1 VFARRRKRAP
11 ESHAPFPAAQP
22 PAGGRGVPP
31 SPQLDRGRHAA
42 PEQDLPEPPAPRP
55 ARQPARKQPPPR
67 QQPAQ
72 YRPAADNKRN
82 RRLPGEQSIPTYTP
96 SIAARSIDGHLLRNG
111 HDVFAWYRLAPQRWS
126 FRSDSQR
133 QDLVAA
139 IAGQYAELHGRW
151 LHLRVTTR
159 PYPIRMWAEAHV
171 HNAVNRLPDSQGA
184 LSFDD
189 YLIGEQQQLLGRSM
203 AEKEVYLGVQVQ
215 TRNMVD
221 RAVERAAPLLRKIFP
236 AAVDAELLAIDSE
249 VEHLDQVIGSAGLEG
264 RPVTA
269 EEMAWL
275 MHRSCSLGLPAPRN
289 LPAVPGAAW
298 EPEDLASFT
307 DAADF
312 HQEPYSPTV
321 TVRGRTGSNAGMTR
335 HVAVLT
341 VGQMHG
347 LAIPEIDDPWMQHSD
362 RLAAS
367 VEWSARIYVRRPEEV
382 SGELARQM
390 NKVRSQVRHYTDEHE
405 LEPPQSLA
413 RQASRVLE
421 IDDEM
426 TSGFTALATR
436 VRSWWRLAVS
446 GPTERDAL
454 RLAQQL
460 LELYK
465 PKVAIE
471 HPEAQYSLAREFIP
485 GEPLASSAYLR
496 RGSVVWAAA
505 AVPTATAEVG
515 DRRGILLGE
524 TCTATRR
531 PVAWDP
537 WMAQEVRDGS
547 GLTSIVAGLGG
558 GKALALDT
566 PLPTPTGWTTM
577 GEVKVG
583 DELLGLDG
591 KPTRVVAATDVMLD
605 RPCYDVMF
613 SDGSVIRADAQHQ
626 WLTRTRKDWK
636 AQNRLEE
643 RARRAAAAVPS
654 PEPPPGRCAC
664 GCGQPTTRWTYR
676 RTLSARSDGTFHYS
690 HFVRGHWRRGE
701 ISLETSQRPTVH
713 TTAEIAESLLA
724 GRQHNHAV
732 PVASTFD
739 LPEADLPID
748 PYLLGVWLG
757 DGTSCRAAIT
767 VFDREIVDEIEAA
780 GQECRY
786 RPSQRD
792 YSLPGTVQT
801 RLRQLGLLSDKHIPA
816 AYLRASESQRRAL
829 LAGLLD
835 TDGYCKQTGGIEFSV
850 TNERLARDF
859 RELVLSLG
867 YQARLRTKPVKGRH
881 PHTSTAYV
889 VSFTTSD
896 KVFRLTRK
904 LARLNPGIRDTNRYR
919 YITDV
924 VPVESIPVRCV
935 QVDNADHT
943 YLAGEMCIPTHN
955 SFLGGGIVYKTLRA
969 GAHWTILDPSGP
981 LTKLCDLPELRPYA
995 RPINLLNAQPGILN
1009 PYRVVAEPQYEHF
1022 VEEEDPERAWRREKA
1037 LAAAT
1042 RRRLALDVLTGL
1054 LPYDIARMPQTRI
1067 VLLRAVRMVGG
1078 REDADPSL
1086 VFEALRR
1093 DASEHH
1099 EHAVVVADFLDEMR
1113 ERMQL
1118 LIPEKDA
1125 DPYTEQ
1131 RDDRLTVMTMA
1142 GLALPKDGVGR
1153 EHWTDAESLGVEMLN
1168 LAAWLTQRSIYERPK
1183 DTRKGVWID
1192 EAFFLSE
1199 VPTGRVLMNRFARDS
1214 RKWNVRVLL
1223 SSQIP
1228 ADFLRIQG
1236 FVTLLDSV
1244 FVGRLDDDQAQEDA
1258 LRLLK
1263 VPIGAGYEQ
1272 VVASL
1277 GRRPGGN
1284 RDTVRDTAPRQFIFG
1299 DGAGGVE
1306 RIRIDLSGPHL
1317 DHLRSVMDTTP
1328 DALREAAA
1336 GAVLAADAHAP
1347 ALPDD
1352 EEGEPPRDGSVDDEN
1367 RYAQDE
1373 DEFDLAADFEL
1384 GLTDDDPNTDVDP
1397 VDPPDGSGGPGGA
1410 GGSGNGNGD
1419 GKKGKAGKRGPALS
1433 GARQVDT
1440 P

>member
-1 VFARRRKRAP
+1 
-11 ESHAPFPAAQP
+11 
-22 PAGGRGVPP
+22 
-31 SPQLDRGRHAA
+31 
-42 PEQDLPEPPAPRP
+42 LPDPVK
-55 ARQPARKQPPPR
+55 ARQVR
-67 QQPAQ
+67 QPAQ
-72 YRPAADNKRN
+72 YRPAAADSKRN

-96 SIAARSIDGHLLRNG
+96 TIAARSIDGHLLRNG
-111 HDVFAWYRLAPQRWS
+111 HDVFAWYRLSPQRWS

-139 IAGQYAELHGRW
+139 IAGQYAELSGRW

-236 AAVDAELLAIDSE
+236 AAVDAELMAIDSE
-249 VEHLDQVIGSAGLEG
+249 VEHLDQVIASAGLEG

-269 EEMAWL
+269 EEMSWL

-347 LAIPEIDDPWMQHSD
+347 LQIPEIDDPWVQHSD

-367 VEWSARIYVRRPEEV
+367 VEWSARLYVRRPEEV

-471 HPEAQYSLAREFIP
+471 HPESQYALAREFIP
-485 GEPLASSAYLR
+485 GEPLASAAYMR

-537 WMAQEVRDGS
+537 WMAQEIRDGS
-547 GLTSIVAGLGG
+547 GLTAMVAGLGG
-558 GKALALDT
+558 GK
-566 PLPTPTGWTTM
+566 
-577 GEVKVG
+577 
-583 DELLGLDG
+583 
-591 KPTRVVAATDVMLD
+591 
-605 RPCYDVMF
+605 
-613 SDGSVIRADAQHQ
+613 
-626 WLTRTRKDWK
+626 
-636 AQNRLEE
+636 
-643 RARRAAAAVPS
+643 
-654 PEPPPGRCAC
+654 
-664 GCGQPTTRWTYR
+664 
-676 RTLSARSDGTFHYS
+676 
-690 HFVRGHWRRGE
+690 
-701 ISLETSQRPTVH
+701 
-713 TTAEIAESLLA
+713 
-724 GRQHNHAV
+724 
-732 PVASTFD
+732 
-739 LPEADLPID
+739 
-748 PYLLGVWLG
+748 
-757 DGTSCRAAIT
+757 
-767 VFDREIVDEIEAA
+767 
-780 GQECRY
+780 
-786 RPSQRD
+786 
-792 YSLPGTVQT
+792 
-801 RLRQLGLLSDKHIPA
+801 
-816 AYLRASESQRRAL
+816 
-829 LAGLLD
+829 
-835 TDGYCKQTGGIEFSV
+835 
-850 TNERLARDF
+850 
-859 RELVLSLG
+859 
-867 YQARLRTKPVKGRH
+867 
-881 PHTSTAYV
+881 
-889 VSFTTSD
+889 
-896 KVFRLTRK
+896 
-904 LARLNPGIRDTNRYR
+904 
-919 YITDV
+919 
-924 VPVESIPVRCV
+924 
-935 QVDNADHT
+935 
-943 YLAGEMCIPTHN
+943 

-1022 VEEEDPERAWRREKA
+1022 VEEDDPERAWRREKA

-1078 REDADPSL
+1078 RAEADPSM

-1125 DPYTEQ
+1125 DPYNET

-1142 GLALPKDGVGR
+1142 GLTLPKDGVGR

-1214 RKWNVRVLL
+1214 RKWNVRVML

-1277 GRRPGGN
+1277 GRRPGGHRDAT
-1284 RDTVRDTAPRQFIFG
+1284 RDTSPRQFIFG

-1317 DHLRSVMDTTP
+1317 DHLRGVMDTTP
-1328 DALREAAA
+1328 DGLREGATGAAI
-1336 GAVLAADAHAP
+1336 AADSHAAQIP
-1347 ALPDD
+1347 EDD
-1352 EEGEPPRDGSVDDEN
+1352 TEPPRDGTVDDEN
-1367 RYAQDE
+1367 RYADDE
-1373 DEFDLAADFEL
+1373 EFDLAADFEL
-1384 GLTDDDPNTDVDP
+1384 GLTEDDPSADVDP
-1397 VDPPDGSGGPGGA
+1397 ADPPDGTDT
-1410 GGSGNGNGD
+1410 N
-1419 GKKGKAGKRGPALS
+1419 GKAGKRG
-1433 GARQVDT
+1433 RVDAA
-1440 P
+1440 